1 MFQKLLYIVCF
12 LSSSLLLGQTKDTL
26 KNNATTVKEKFEI
39 AKKLMEDSS
48 YTKANEVFVDLL
60 TKEELLPDEICHYF
74 GKNLY
79 LTGYKT
85 QSRSFLYQYIALKDT
100 SDHLIYPTV
109 DLLKKLGENMAFY
122 ELPTE
127 TETNT
132 DTLTTEKKPRRYR
145 EICHPDEVFICP
157 VCDGTTVLINKGSF
171 GNSYQT
177 CPYCD
182 VDGIMD
188 CATYKLYL
196 HGDLYH
202 QE

>member
-1 MFQKLLYIVCF
+1 MFQRILYIILIVGV
-12 LSSSLLLGQTKDTL
+12 SSFSFAQIAKIDTV
-26 KNNATTVKEKFEI
+26 AVKEKTTEQKFEI
-39 AKKLMEDSS
+39 AKRMMADSL
-48 YTKANEVFVDLL
+48 YDKANEVFVDLL

-79 LTGYKT
+79 LTGYKP

-100 SDHLIYPTV
+100 SDHLFYPTV
-109 DLLKKLGENMAFY
+109 ELLKKLGENMAFY
-122 ELPTE
+122 EPRAVKDSLSTG
-127 TETNT
+127 
-132 DTLTTEKKPRRYR
+132 KKIRKYK

-157 VCDGTTVLINKGSF
+157 VCNGTTVLINRGSF

-196 HGDLYH
+196 YGDLYH
-202 QE
+202 E